1 MKLLD
6 YDTQRAVELLKG
18 NRLPSGVNK
27 RILEEFMRS
36 GKPTAIV
43 GVRDNDEKAAAQ
55 KGQNL
60 RYVAKKHFPGEI
72 NVFVRKGSVI
82 LVRAEQLKNLG
93 V

>member
-18 NRLPSGVNK
+18 KRLPSGVNR
-27 RILEEFMRS
+27 RIIDEFMNS

-43 GVRDNDEKAAAQ
+43 GVRDNDIKAALQ
-55 KGQNL
+55 KAQNL
-60 RYVAKKHFPGEI
+60 RYVAKKYHPGEI
-72 NVFVRKGSVI
+72 CIFARDGSVI